1 MALKIGDK
9 APDFNLKN
17 TNGEEVSLTG
27 LKGKRV
33 ILYFYPKD
41 DTPGCTVEAC
51 NFRDDYDLYQEKD
64 AVILGVSRDGE
75 ESHKKFTEKFDL
87 PFTLLSDEDHSVA
100 EKYGAWGEKSMY
112 GKKYMGILRNTYVID
127 DEGKIEMIYEK
138 VKPKDHS
145 KEILELI
152 K

>member
-51 NFRDDYDLYQEKD
+51 NFKDDYDLYQEKD

-145 KEILELI
+145 KEILELL